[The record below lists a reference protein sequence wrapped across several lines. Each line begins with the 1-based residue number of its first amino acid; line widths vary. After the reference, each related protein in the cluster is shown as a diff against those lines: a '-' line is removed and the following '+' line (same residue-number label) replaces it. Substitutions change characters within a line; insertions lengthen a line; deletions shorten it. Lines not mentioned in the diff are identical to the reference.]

1 MEETKNLSVESGK
14 EGNSDNKEPRII
26 AFVCNWCTYS
36 GADLAGTSRMK
47 YSDNVRVIKLPCS
60 GRIDPLFIVEAF
72 KKGAS
77 GVLVSGC
84 HPGDCH
90 YTSGNYHSRRKYA
103 SFRNLLSFLG
113 VDLNRVEFSWISAS
127 EGSKWVSVINEFT
140 DKVKSL
146 GSNTADIFKK

>member
-1 MEETKNLSVESGK
+1 MEDKK
-14 EGNSDNKEPRII
+14 EGAVKPDGNNVSDPRII

-60 GRIDPLFIVEAF
+60 GRIDPLFIIEAF
-72 KKGAS
+72 KKGAK
-77 GVLVSGC
+77 GVLISGC

-90 YTSGNYHSRRKYA
+90 YISGNYHSRRKYA
-103 SFRNLLSFLG
+103 TFRDLLGFLG

-127 EGSKWVSVINEFT
+127 EGNKWVSVVNEFT
-140 DKVKSL
+140 DKIKSL
-146 GSNTADIFKK
+146 QGNSSDIFKK